1 MYAVIRTGG
10 KQYKVAANDVISV
23 EKLPGEA
30 GETIGFDDVLMVG
43 EGAEATIG
51 TPLVDGARVEATIL
65 EQGRGPKIIV
75 FKKQRRK
82 GHRRKKGHRQ
92 DLTVL
97 RITDI
102 QAAGAK
108 AAKKQAEAAAA
119 PVEAAATA
127 EPAEAEAKPLAKKA
141 APKKTPATG
150 ATATKDAAETK
161 TAKKAAPKTAA
172 AKKPATKKAA
182 TKKAAKPAAADGE
195 ETS

>member
-82 GHRRKKGHRQ
+82 NHRRKKGHRQ

-102 QAAGAK
+102 HATGAK
-108 AAKKQAEAAAA
+108 VAKKKAAPEAAAA
-119 PVEAAATA
+119 PVEAARA
-127 EPAEAEAKPLAKKA
+127 EAAPAVEAEAKPKAKKA
-141 APKKTPATG
+141 APKK
-150 ATATKDAAETK
+150 
-161 TAKKAAPKTAA
+161 AA

-182 TKKAAKPAAADGE
+182 KPAATDGE

>member
-1 MYAVIRTGG
+1 MYAVISTGG

-102 QAAGAK
+102 QATGAK
-108 AAKKQAEAAAA
+108 PAKKQAEAAAA
-119 PVEAAATA
+119 PVEAAPAPAA
-127 EPAEAEAKPLAKKA
+127 ETKPKAKKA

-150 ATATKDAAETK
+150 ATATQDAVETK

-182 TKKAAKPAAADGE
+182 KPAAADGE

>member
-65 EQGRGPKIIV
+65 EQGRGPKVIV

-102 QAAGAK
+102 QATGAK
-108 AAKKQAEAAAA
+108 AAEEKAAPEAAAA
-119 PVEAAATA
+119 PAEAA
-127 EPAEAEAKPLAKKA
+127 PAADAEAKPKAKKA
-141 APKKTPATG
+141 AA
-150 ATATKDAAETK
+150 
-161 TAKKAAPKTAA
+161 
-172 AKKPATKKAA
+172 
-182 TKKAAKPAAADGE
+182 KKAAKPEATDGE

>member
-102 QAAGAK
+102 QATGAK
-108 AAKKQAEAAAA
+108 PAKKQAAPEAAA
-119 PVEAAATA
+119 AAATA